1 MGERLAQQRY
11 RRAIGSITSFSIDL
25 YNVWKLHDD
34 YSECIPSFF
43 QTGVWKDA
51 IQAKLKH
58 KRFEHRDNDDV
69 K

>member
-43 QTGVWKDA
+43 QT
-51 IQAKLKH
+51 
-58 KRFEHRDNDDV
+58 
-69 K
+69 